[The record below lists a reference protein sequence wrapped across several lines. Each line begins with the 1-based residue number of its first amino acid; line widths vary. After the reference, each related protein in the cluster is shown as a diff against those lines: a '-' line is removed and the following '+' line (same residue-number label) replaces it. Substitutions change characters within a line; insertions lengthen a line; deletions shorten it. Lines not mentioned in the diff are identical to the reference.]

1 MFAQRLYWN
10 DDASHIHE
18 TLYTFLRLTA
28 WCTRAR
34 LYINRV
40 WMKCLDIISF
50 TVHAMLVCV
59 CELTPFF
66 PRILLFLCVCSCKF
80 ARSELQS
87 LSHISFF
94 GCVRPLTLLLSHIRS
109 WNDLKSARFSIS
121 PRLDSFIS
129 GVCLSCIYTFI
140 GKSVWKTNLH
150 RGCMDVLK

>member
-50 TVHAMLVCV
+50 TVHVMLVCV
-59 CELTPFF
+59 CVNWLHFF
-66 PRILLFLCVCSCKF
+66 LVFYFLLCVSSCKF

-129 GVCLSCIYTFI
+129 GVCLSCIYRWI
-140 GKSVWKTNLH
+140 
-150 RGCMDVLK
+150 CMKN